1 MNTKKNIIEIAKDSF
16 ENQGKS
22 ILSLGQY
29 LTKDFEDTVN
39 TIHSSSGRV
48 IVSGIGKS
56 AIIGMKI
63 VATLNS
69 TGTPAIFMHA
79 AEAIHGDLGVVQN
92 NDTVILISKSGNTP
106 EIKNLVPFLKERSI
120 CLVSITSNSSSFLA
134 KNSNFFLS
142 CYIEKEACLNNLA
155 PTTSTTAQLVI
166 GDALAIC
173 LSNLNGFSPND
184 FAKHHPGGMLGK
196 KLFLKV
202 SEIIDKNL
210 KPELSE
216 NDDFKTVID
225 VISKNLL
232 GAAVVT
238 LNKKAIGIIT
248 DGDIRRVFSK
258 NHNIEHFNAKNLM
271 SLNPQKISSDTLAS
285 KALEIMNEHKIT
297 QLVVEDDNKYMGLI
311 HMHNIINEGLSLMDK
326 NVKEEMSFLDH
337 LEDLRWHLIRSV
349 FAVLITGSIAFI
361 AKDFI
366 FDQVLFGP
374 KKIDFF
380 TYEVLC
386 NISNFLGFDD
396 SFCINEMPFR
406 IQSRTMSGQFSA
418 HIWMSITAGFHTFF
432 SLRNLSILELY

>member
-1 MNTKKNIIEIAKDSF
+1 MNTNKNIIEIAKDSF

-202 SEIIDKNL
+202 SEITDKNL

-297 QLVVEDDNKYMGLI
+297 QLVVEDNNKYMGLI
-311 HMHNIINEGLSLMDK
+311 HMHNIINEGL
-326 NVKEEMSFLDH
+326 
-337 LEDLRWHLIRSV
+337 
-349 FAVLITGSIAFI
+349 A
-361 AKDFI
+361 
-366 FDQVLFGP
+366 
-374 KKIDFF
+374 
-380 TYEVLC
+380 
-386 NISNFLGFDD
+386 
-396 SFCINEMPFR
+396 
-406 IQSRTMSGQFSA
+406 
-418 HIWMSITAGFHTFF
+418 
-432 SLRNLSILELY
+432 

>member
-1 MNTKKNIIEIAKDSF
+1 MNTNKNIIEIAKDSF

-166 GDALAIC
+166 GDALAIF

-297 QLVVEDDNKYMGLI
+297 QLVVEDDNKYIGLI
-311 HMHNIINEGLSLMDK
+311 HMHNIINEGL
-326 NVKEEMSFLDH
+326 
-337 LEDLRWHLIRSV
+337 
-349 FAVLITGSIAFI
+349 A
-361 AKDFI
+361 
-366 FDQVLFGP
+366 
-374 KKIDFF
+374 
-380 TYEVLC
+380 
-386 NISNFLGFDD
+386 
-396 SFCINEMPFR
+396 
-406 IQSRTMSGQFSA
+406 
-418 HIWMSITAGFHTFF
+418 
-432 SLRNLSILELY
+432 

>member
-1 MNTKKNIIEIAKDSF
+1 MNTNKNIIEIAKDSF

-216 NDDFKTVID
+216 KDDFKTVID

-248 DGDIRRVFSK
+248 DGDIRRVLSK
-258 NHNIEHFNAKNLM
+258 NQNIEDFNAKNLM

-285 KALEIMNEHKIT
+285 KALEIMNQHKIT
-297 QLVVEDDNKYMGLI
+297 QLVVEDDNKYIGLI
-311 HMHNIINEGLSLMDK
+311 HMHNIINEGL
-326 NVKEEMSFLDH
+326 
-337 LEDLRWHLIRSV
+337 
-349 FAVLITGSIAFI
+349 A
-361 AKDFI
+361 
-366 FDQVLFGP
+366 
-374 KKIDFF
+374 
-380 TYEVLC
+380 
-386 NISNFLGFDD
+386 
-396 SFCINEMPFR
+396 
-406 IQSRTMSGQFSA
+406 
-418 HIWMSITAGFHTFF
+418 
-432 SLRNLSILELY
+432 

>member
-1 MNTKKNIIEIAKDSF
+1 MNTNKNIIDIAKDSF

-173 LSNLNGFSPND
+173 LSNLNGFSPDD

-258 NHNIEHFNAKNLM
+258 NQNIEDFNAKNLM
-271 SLNPQKISSDTLAS
+271 SLNPHKISSDTLAS

-311 HMHNIINEGLSLMDK
+311 HMHNIINEGL
-326 NVKEEMSFLDH
+326 
-337 LEDLRWHLIRSV
+337 
-349 FAVLITGSIAFI
+349 A
-361 AKDFI
+361 
-366 FDQVLFGP
+366 
-374 KKIDFF
+374 
-380 TYEVLC
+380 
-386 NISNFLGFDD
+386 
-396 SFCINEMPFR
+396 
-406 IQSRTMSGQFSA
+406 
-418 HIWMSITAGFHTFF
+418 
-432 SLRNLSILELY
+432 

>member
-1 MNTKKNIIEIAKDSF
+1 MNTNKNIIEIAKDSF

-285 KALEIMNEHKIT
+285 KALEIMNQHKIT

-311 HMHNIINEGLSLMDK
+311 HMHNIINEGL
-326 NVKEEMSFLDH
+326 
-337 LEDLRWHLIRSV
+337 
-349 FAVLITGSIAFI
+349 A
-361 AKDFI
+361 
-366 FDQVLFGP
+366 
-374 KKIDFF
+374 
-380 TYEVLC
+380 
-386 NISNFLGFDD
+386 
-396 SFCINEMPFR
+396 
-406 IQSRTMSGQFSA
+406 
-418 HIWMSITAGFHTFF
+418 
-432 SLRNLSILELY
+432 

>member
-1 MNTKKNIIEIAKDSF
+1 MNTNKNIIEIAKDSF

-258 NHNIEHFNAKNLM
+258 NQNIEDFNAKNLM

-285 KALEIMNEHKIT
+285 KALEIMNQHKIT
-297 QLVVEDDNKYMGLI
+297 QLVVEDDNKYIGLI
-311 HMHNIINEGLSLMDK
+311 HMHNIINEGL
-326 NVKEEMSFLDH
+326 
-337 LEDLRWHLIRSV
+337 
-349 FAVLITGSIAFI
+349 A
-361 AKDFI
+361 
-366 FDQVLFGP
+366 
-374 KKIDFF
+374 
-380 TYEVLC
+380 
-386 NISNFLGFDD
+386 
-396 SFCINEMPFR
+396 
-406 IQSRTMSGQFSA
+406 
-418 HIWMSITAGFHTFF
+418 
-432 SLRNLSILELY
+432 

>member
-1 MNTKKNIIEIAKDSF
+1 MNTNKNIIDIAKDSF

-22 ILSLGQY
+22 ILSLSQY

-120 CLVSITSNSSSFLA
+120 CLVSITSNSNSFLA

-238 LNKKAIGIIT
+238 LNEKAIGIIT

-258 NHNIEHFNAKNLM
+258 NHKIEHFNAKNLM

-297 QLVVEDDNKYMGLI
+297 QLVVEDNNKYMGLI
-311 HMHNIINEGLSLMDK
+311 HMHNIINEGL
-326 NVKEEMSFLDH
+326 
-337 LEDLRWHLIRSV
+337 
-349 FAVLITGSIAFI
+349 A
-361 AKDFI
+361 
-366 FDQVLFGP
+366 
-374 KKIDFF
+374 
-380 TYEVLC
+380 
-386 NISNFLGFDD
+386 
-396 SFCINEMPFR
+396 
-406 IQSRTMSGQFSA
+406 
-418 HIWMSITAGFHTFF
+418 
-432 SLRNLSILELY
+432 

>member
-1 MNTKKNIIEIAKDSF
+1 MNTNKNIIEIAKDSF

-22 ILSLGQY
+22 ILSLSQY

-258 NHNIEHFNAKNLM
+258 NQNIEDFNAKNLM
-271 SLNPQKISSDTLAS
+271 SLNPQRISSDTLAS

-297 QLVVEDDNKYMGLI
+297 QLVVEDDNKYIGLI
-311 HMHNIINEGLSLMDK
+311 HMHNIINEGL
-326 NVKEEMSFLDH
+326 
-337 LEDLRWHLIRSV
+337 
-349 FAVLITGSIAFI
+349 A
-361 AKDFI
+361 
-366 FDQVLFGP
+366 
-374 KKIDFF
+374 
-380 TYEVLC
+380 
-386 NISNFLGFDD
+386 
-396 SFCINEMPFR
+396 
-406 IQSRTMSGQFSA
+406 
-418 HIWMSITAGFHTFF
+418 
-432 SLRNLSILELY
+432 

>member
-1 MNTKKNIIEIAKDSF
+1 MNTNKNIIEIAKDSF

-92 NDTVILISKSGNTP
+92 NDTVILISKSGNTS

-311 HMHNIINEGLSLMDK
+311 HMHNIINEGL
-326 NVKEEMSFLDH
+326 
-337 LEDLRWHLIRSV
+337 
-349 FAVLITGSIAFI
+349 A
-361 AKDFI
+361 
-366 FDQVLFGP
+366 
-374 KKIDFF
+374 
-380 TYEVLC
+380 
-386 NISNFLGFDD
+386 
-396 SFCINEMPFR
+396 
-406 IQSRTMSGQFSA
+406 
-418 HIWMSITAGFHTFF
+418 
-432 SLRNLSILELY
+432 

>member
-1 MNTKKNIIEIAKDSF
+1 MNTNKNIIEIAKDSF

-216 NDDFKTVID
+216 SDDFKTVID

-248 DGDIRRVFSK
+248 DGDIRRVLSK
-258 NHNIEHFNAKNLM
+258 NQNIEDFNAKNLM

-285 KALEIMNEHKIT
+285 KALEIMNQHKIT
-297 QLVVEDDNKYMGLI
+297 QLVVEDDNKYIGLI
-311 HMHNIINEGLSLMDK
+311 HMHNIINEGL
-326 NVKEEMSFLDH
+326 
-337 LEDLRWHLIRSV
+337 
-349 FAVLITGSIAFI
+349 A
-361 AKDFI
+361 
-366 FDQVLFGP
+366 
-374 KKIDFF
+374 
-380 TYEVLC
+380 
-386 NISNFLGFDD
+386 
-396 SFCINEMPFR
+396 
-406 IQSRTMSGQFSA
+406 
-418 HIWMSITAGFHTFF
+418 
-432 SLRNLSILELY
+432 

>member
-216 NDDFKTVID
+216 NDDFKAVID

-238 LNKKAIGIIT
+238 LNKK
-248 DGDIRRVFSK
+248 
-258 NHNIEHFNAKNLM
+258 
-271 SLNPQKISSDTLAS
+271 
-285 KALEIMNEHKIT
+285 
-297 QLVVEDDNKYMGLI
+297 
-311 HMHNIINEGLSLMDK
+311 LS
-326 NVKEEMSFLDH
+326 VS
-337 LEDLRWHLIRSV
+337 
-349 FAVLITGSIAFI
+349 
-361 AKDFI
+361 
-366 FDQVLFGP
+366 
-374 KKIDFF
+374 
-380 TYEVLC
+380 
-386 NISNFLGFDD
+386 
-396 SFCINEMPFR
+396 
-406 IQSRTMSGQFSA
+406 
-418 HIWMSITAGFHTFF
+418 
-432 SLRNLSILELY
+432 

>member
-1 MNTKKNIIEIAKDSF
+1 MNTNKNIIEIAKDSF

-248 DGDIRRVFSK
+248 DGDIRRVLSK

-297 QLVVEDDNKYMGLI
+297 QLVVEDDNKYIGLI
-311 HMHNIINEGLSLMDK
+311 HMHNIINEGL
-326 NVKEEMSFLDH
+326 
-337 LEDLRWHLIRSV
+337 
-349 FAVLITGSIAFI
+349 A
-361 AKDFI
+361 
-366 FDQVLFGP
+366 
-374 KKIDFF
+374 
-380 TYEVLC
+380 
-386 NISNFLGFDD
+386 
-396 SFCINEMPFR
+396 
-406 IQSRTMSGQFSA
+406 
-418 HIWMSITAGFHTFF
+418 
-432 SLRNLSILELY
+432 

>member
-1 MNTKKNIIEIAKDSF
+1 MNRNKNIIDIAKDSF

-297 QLVVEDDNKYMGLI
+297 QLVVEDDNKYIGLI
-311 HMHNIINEGLSLMDK
+311 HMHNIINEGL
-326 NVKEEMSFLDH
+326 
-337 LEDLRWHLIRSV
+337 
-349 FAVLITGSIAFI
+349 A
-361 AKDFI
+361 
-366 FDQVLFGP
+366 
-374 KKIDFF
+374 
-380 TYEVLC
+380 
-386 NISNFLGFDD
+386 
-396 SFCINEMPFR
+396 
-406 IQSRTMSGQFSA
+406 
-418 HIWMSITAGFHTFF
+418 
-432 SLRNLSILELY
+432 

>member
-1 MNTKKNIIEIAKDSF
+1 MNTNKNIIEIAKDSF

-39 TIHSSSGRV
+39 KIHSSSGRV

-285 KALEIMNEHKIT
+285 KALEIMNQHKIT
-297 QLVVEDDNKYMGLI
+297 QLVVEDDNKYIGLI
-311 HMHNIINEGLSLMDK
+311 HMHNIINEGL
-326 NVKEEMSFLDH
+326 
-337 LEDLRWHLIRSV
+337 
-349 FAVLITGSIAFI
+349 A
-361 AKDFI
+361 
-366 FDQVLFGP
+366 
-374 KKIDFF
+374 
-380 TYEVLC
+380 
-386 NISNFLGFDD
+386 
-396 SFCINEMPFR
+396 
-406 IQSRTMSGQFSA
+406 
-418 HIWMSITAGFHTFF
+418 
-432 SLRNLSILELY
+432 

>member
-1 MNTKKNIIEIAKDSF
+1 MNTNKNIIEIAKDSF

-258 NHNIEHFNAKNLM
+258 NHNIEHFNAKKLM

-285 KALEIMNEHKIT
+285 KALEIMNQHKIT
-297 QLVVEDDNKYMGLI
+297 QLVVEDDNKYIGLI
-311 HMHNIINEGLSLMDK
+311 HMHNIINEGL
-326 NVKEEMSFLDH
+326 
-337 LEDLRWHLIRSV
+337 
-349 FAVLITGSIAFI
+349 A
-361 AKDFI
+361 
-366 FDQVLFGP
+366 
-374 KKIDFF
+374 
-380 TYEVLC
+380 
-386 NISNFLGFDD
+386 
-396 SFCINEMPFR
+396 
-406 IQSRTMSGQFSA
+406 
-418 HIWMSITAGFHTFF
+418 
-432 SLRNLSILELY
+432 

>member
-1 MNTKKNIIEIAKDSF
+1 MNTNKNIIEIAKDSF

-258 NHNIEHFNAKNLM
+258 NQNIEDFNAKNLM

-297 QLVVEDDNKYMGLI
+297 QLVVEDDNKYIGLI
-311 HMHNIINEGLSLMDK
+311 HMHNIINEGL
-326 NVKEEMSFLDH
+326 
-337 LEDLRWHLIRSV
+337 
-349 FAVLITGSIAFI
+349 A
-361 AKDFI
+361 
-366 FDQVLFGP
+366 
-374 KKIDFF
+374 
-380 TYEVLC
+380 
-386 NISNFLGFDD
+386 
-396 SFCINEMPFR
+396 
-406 IQSRTMSGQFSA
+406 
-418 HIWMSITAGFHTFF
+418 
-432 SLRNLSILELY
+432 